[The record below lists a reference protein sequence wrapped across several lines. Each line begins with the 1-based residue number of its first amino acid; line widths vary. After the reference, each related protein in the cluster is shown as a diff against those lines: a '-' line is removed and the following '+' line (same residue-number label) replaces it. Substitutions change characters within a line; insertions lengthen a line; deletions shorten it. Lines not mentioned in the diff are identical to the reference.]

1 MNACTRPPPQTT
13 ETKTPTTA
21 VVRRRT
27 LETVESAHL
36 DDEDDVEYLLEDD
49 INESRDTEQE
59 PDYDPNYSTRIKC
72 HDSSGSSSKRTA
84 DETFGTSTFTG
95 SVYGQ
100 PVSSSEATRLCPPP
114 TADDVTSEGGFIYH
128 AHLVS
133 DEWAHPKDTDEDGT
147 IKPRRPSLPVR
158 QKDFFSSLVQTEDGR
173 WLFSGVL
180 NGWPGLTLLE
190 VRSIT
195 CLANRSKWLGG
206 AKIVRFWDA
215 SRKDKQPPSFPKGP
229 KSVRVTLRAPSY
241 TSSGWTKESKGFVW
255 WYESRRNFSGGSRL
269 SHGEDMITN
278 ITMDVEHYNWAMPIA
293 TTIHHFAHRYA
304 RPGKHGYETNKQKLT
319 YHGAILLEWSHGMYC
334 TVVELA
340 TLNGVG
346 GRRMKE
352 IHSCIRICHQ

>member
-1 MNACTRPPPQTT
+1 MDSFTSEISEIGNWYSSVYIYYIIWNYRRNYRYRYLNLGTTTNGIMNACTRPPPQTT

-190 VRSIT
+190 VRSPMT
-195 CLANRSKWLGG
+195 
-206 AKIVRFWDA
+206 
-215 SRKDKQPPSFPKGP
+215 
-229 KSVRVTLRAPSY
+229 
-241 TSSGWTKESKGFVW
+241 
-255 WYESRRNFSGGSRL
+255 SRR
-269 SHGEDMITN
+269 
-278 ITMDVEHYNWAMPIA
+278 
-293 TTIHHFAHRYA
+293 
-304 RPGKHGYETNKQKLT
+304 K
-319 YHGAILLEWSHGMYC
+319 ILCNL
-334 TVVELA
+334 
-340 TLNGVG
+340 LNVTF
-346 GRRMKE
+346 
-352 IHSCIRICHQ
+352 Q